1 VKETVGWAFRKY
13 HVSFG
18 HDVGAPSGYAPIRG
32 AGGDAIATHKARA
45 ASPADTCAHQY
56 EYWYSVTTLFRP
68 PPIPVPVLKPSPLGP
83 DLGPVPVHYCPL
95 N

>member
-56 EYWYSVTTLFRP
+56 EYWYSVTR
-68 PPIPVPVLKPSPLGP
+68 IPKFAARQFASKAA
-83 DLGPVPVHYCPL
+83 
-95 N
+95 